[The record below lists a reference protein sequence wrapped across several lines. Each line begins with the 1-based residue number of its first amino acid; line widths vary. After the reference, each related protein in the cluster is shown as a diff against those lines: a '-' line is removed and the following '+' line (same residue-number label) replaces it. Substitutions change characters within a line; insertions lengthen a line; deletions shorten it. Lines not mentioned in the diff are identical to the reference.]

1 MIKNAP
7 FEKIS
12 QYLVIVLVALIPLL
26 FLSSAYDSFLSLK
39 IFLLRAISA
48 SLLIIILVRYFRE
61 RLKNPL
67 KNPLIIIATV
77 FIVIEI
83 LATVFSI
90 DPLASVIGLR
100 KRYFGL
106 STYVALYA
114 VFLAIAAG
122 SWSRQSIS
130 TLIKV
135 IVFSA
140 AAVSLIGIG
149 QVFGITFPKDLTQN
163 FGTAAYSTL
172 GNPNFLGI
180 YLAIALPLSL
190 ALFYENDV
198 KNKYYRPV
206 VLSITIIL
214 LIGIILTKSSG
225 SVFGAIVALI
235 SFYVV
240 FYRPWEKLGRA
251 KSTIAIIAALLI
263 IATSVFVFV
272 SIDSSSM
279 LSRIRSWSGIGK
291 MISSRPV
298 LGFGPDAIARE
309 LPKHQTTD
317 KIYSQEIYHDA
328 HNVLLTVAATSGLAG
343 LAAFMAMLF
352 FALKNLWMARRN
364 ESFSIYLAAGLI
376 AAIAGYLSAE
386 MINPDNIVPA
396 TLLWVILGLSASLT
410 RLENNKN
417 HNSRAWIVMALPF
430 GFVAIFLV
438 ALAFKNLSAEVYLAE
453 AEQQQS
459 YSSAV
464 MSYHRAQSVF
474 PYYSIYYVRLNDRLG
489 EMVRQG
495 NSQSFELSETAVKK
509 AIQIAPL
516 EADNYVALGTLY
528 LSWAPKAGKS
538 SYHNAAISNYKKA
551 LEINP
556 LNLFATYDLAFAFA
570 KSKKDKQ
577 AEVWLKR
584 YREIAPAEFSNALE
598 EKVNKLLE

>member
-1 MIKNAP
+1 MIKNGP
-7 FEKIS
+7 LEKIN
-12 QYLVIVLVALIPLL
+12 QYLVILLVAALPLL
-26 FLSSAYDSFLSLK
+26 FLSSAHDSFLSLK
-39 IFLLRAISA
+39 IFVLRVISA
-48 SLLIIILVRYFRE
+48 SLLIVLLLRFFQGRV
-61 RLKNPL
+61 LNPL

-77 FIVIEI
+77 FIVVEI

-90 DPLASVIGLR
+90 DPLTSVIGLR

-106 STYVALYA
+106 STYMALYA
-114 VFLAIAAG
+114 VFIAIAAG

-130 TLIKV
+130 MLIKV
-135 IVFSA
+135 IVISA
-140 AAVSLIGIG
+140 AAVSLVGIG
-149 QVFGITFPKDLTQN
+149 QVLGITFPKDLTQN
-163 FGTAAYSTL
+163 FGAAAYSTL

-206 VLSITIIL
+206 VLSTTIIL
-214 LIGIILTKSSG
+214 LIGIILTRSSG

-251 KSTIAIIAALLI
+251 KSTIVIIAAFLI
-263 IATSVFVFV
+263 IATSVFVFMN
-272 SIDSSSM
+272 IDSSSM
-279 LSRIRSWSGIGK
+279 RSRIRSWSGIGK

-309 LPKHQTTD
+309 LPKHQATD
-317 KIYSQEIYHDA
+317 KTYSQEIYQDA
-328 HNVLLTVAATSGLAG
+328 HNVLLTVAATSGLAA

-376 AAIAGYLSAE
+376 AAIVGYLSAE

-410 RLENNKN
+410 RLENNKKN
-417 HNSRAWIVMALPF
+417 NSRAWIVMALPF
-430 GFVAIFLV
+430 GFVAIFLA
-438 ALAFKNLSAEVYLAE
+438 ALAFKNLSAELYLAE

-464 MSYHRAQSVF
+464 MSYNRAQSVF
-474 PYYSIYYVRLNDRLG
+474 PYYSFYYVRLNDRLG

-528 LSWAPKAGKS
+528 LSWSSKAGKS
-538 SYHNAAISNYKKA
+538 SYHDAAISNYKKA

-570 KSKKDKQ
+570 KSKNNKH
-577 AEVWLKR
+577 AAVWLKR
-584 YREIAPAEFSNALE
+584 YKEIAPAEFSNALE
-598 EKVNKLLE
+598 KKVNKLLK